1 MKESKSPLLI
11 LLSVLLLISA
21 GLLVSTIYYYYY
33 KMPDQTPVAMQ
44 VLKDSAAAAEITGDT
59 AIKVY
64 ASKIKELDSSIDSTW
79 KNTDSIKSN
88 LDIRLSEFYK
98 LRDEV
103 VTVLKSRGSNADLE
117 KARQKIEA
125 LQNRIDALHYT
136 NIDVERENKRLLA
149 LISQLK
155 ENKGKANFEY
165 PSNEVIDNKAFVK
178 PVTNTNPASSALGKE
193 VFSLNDLCLSA
204 FKMNNAQEQE
214 TTSADETEKLT
225 ATFKVN
231 SKNLQNAN
239 SEVMIVVLQPDG
251 KVVQNSSWDGGSFQ
265 TPEGK
270 RIYSGKLRID
280 NSKGD
285 VQQMHFTFTPDKYMP
300 GNYVLRIY
308 HKGQVVGELV
318 KKLS

>member
-44 VLKDSAAAAEITGDT
+44 VLKDSVAAVESTGDT

-79 KNTDSIKSN
+79 KNTDSIKTN
-88 LDIRLSEFYK
+88 LDIRLNEFYK

-103 VTVLKSRGSNADLE
+103 VTVLKSRGSSEDLE
-117 KARQKIEA
+117 KARQKIIS
-125 LQNRIDALHYT
+125 LQQRIDALHYT

-149 LISQLK
+149 LIAQLK
-155 ENKGKANFEY
+155 ENKGKTNFEY

-178 PVTNTNPASSALGKE
+178 PAANTNTASGKE
-193 VFSLNDLCLSA
+193 LFSLNDLRLSA
-204 FKMNNAQEQE
+204 FKMNNNQEQE
-214 TTSADETEKLT
+214 TTIAGETEKLT

-231 SKNLQNAN
+231 CKNLQNGN
-239 SEVMIVVLQPDG
+239 TEVMIVVLQPDG

-280 NSKGD
+280 INKGD
-285 VQQMHFTFTPDKYMP
+285 VQQLYFTFTPDNYMP

-308 HKGQVVGELV
+308 HKGLVAGELV